1 MKRNVVIV
9 AILLFVSV
17 TFSACAPA
25 APDDQMPEFFNDIGK
40 TFNELKKENPEG
52 EFFVSSK
59 GLPDAAAACFGEEG
73 AEYSHFF
80 FGGQSGDFEKALN
93 DCGEE
98 IKCAGFIST
107 AGVVFSDMEDDM
119 SFDDFF
125 ALIGVDDYEYLLGE
139 EVVSGEGWLR
149 FIYHDMEVMINTNEV
164 LFGGGWNFT
173 GEEIVKRNAPLT
185 IVDPEILKTN
195 QNIADAVMFG

>member
-9 AILLFVSV
+9 VMLLLVSAAV
-17 TFSACAPA
+17 SACAPA

-52 EFFVSSK
+52 EFIVSSK
-59 GLPDAAAACFGEEG
+59 GLPGAAAACFGEEG
-73 AEYSHFF
+73 EEYSHFF

-164 LFGGGWNFT
+164 LSGGGWNFT

-195 QNIADAVMFG
+195 QDIADAVMFG